1 MPGWLASLIG
11 ALLPDPERSAFARRW
26 GGRPAPA
33 SMLLGIVEFVG
44 GVKLVYESA
53 MSYLEAV
60 SAQMVA
66 EYLRQAD
73 QRSIGAA
80 ETLGLTWGGAVV
92 WVTWLLHPTSWLLLS
107 IPAVGLAR
115 SSAYLTVGEAFGE
128 PLAWAALRFVEALR
142 RLRDRAA
149 ERALFGSA
157 VTPDEIETDEDG
169 NLLVHTARPCAEW
182 NDAVTIEIAER
193 FYRMTRHDQVER
205 AGARRH
211 RYRLVEAPEHEV
223 IRRLLRYRVPG
234 SAGAEREPD
243 PAAAAPGPA
252 ERPGPSSEEIR

>member
-11 ALLPDPERSAFARRW
+11 ALLPDPERSAFTRRW

-44 GVKLVYESA
+44 GVHLVYESA
-53 MSYLEAV
+53 MGYLAAV
-60 SAQMVA
+60 SAEMAA
-66 EYLRQAD
+66 EYLRQAE

-92 WVTWLLHPTSWLLLS
+92 WVTWLLQPTSWLLLS

-128 PLAWAALRFVEALR
+128 PLAWAALRFVETLR

-157 VTPDEIETDEDG
+157 ESPDEIETDEDG
-169 NLLVHTARPCAEW
+169 ALLVHTARPRPEW

-193 FYRMTRHDQVER
+193 FYRMTRHEQVER
-205 AGARRH
+205 AGGRRH

-223 IRRLLRYRVPG
+223 IRRLVRY
-234 SAGAEREPD
+234 E
-243 PAAAAPGPA
+243 APGG
-252 ERPGPSSEEIR
+252 ER